1 VTVNR
6 RSENRL
12 LFVWLALSGI
22 TLAQLAL
29 GSLRER
35 DFATP
40 NAAVTSCAI
49 VIALLKVRV
58 IIREFMEVRHAPVLL
73 CRLTDAWV
81 VLTGV
86 SLLGCYFVGSTLST
100 G

>member
-1 VTVNR
+1 MNR
-6 RSENRL
+6 RFESRL

-22 TLAQLAL
+22 TLAQWAV
-29 GSLRER
+29 GSLG
-35 DFATP
+35 ATDSLRP

-58 IIREFMEVRHAPVLL
+58 IMREFMELRHAPVLL
-73 CRLTDAWV
+73 CRLADLWV

-86 SLLGCYFVGSTLST
+86 SLLGCYFVGM
-100 G
+100 GR

>member
-1 VTVNR
+1 VK
-6 RSENRL
+6 RSFEKRL
-12 LFVWLALSGI
+12 VFVWLALSAM

-29 GSLRER
+29 TSLGEQ
-35 DFATP
+35 DSLAP
-40 NAAVTSCAI
+40 NAALTSSAI
-49 VIALLKVRV
+49 VIALIKVRV

-73 CRLTDAWV
+73 CRLTDLWM

-86 SLLGCYFVGSTLST
+86 SLLGSYFVGMAFSR